1 MSRTK
6 NTDEFRQMID
16 DQELA
21 ASFDY
26 QEKEALMEQM
36 AMEQGMLDATD
47 EYIEAQKVF
56 LVAQRKFTN
65 ALEAYKKAKGIIPTD
80 RDSSSAVD
88 MLTNLFKSFNP
99 NM

>member
-1 MSRTK
+1 MSKTK
-6 NTDEFRQMID
+6 NTEEFRRMME

-36 AMEQGMLDATD
+36 AMEHGMLDATD

-56 LVAQRKFTN
+56 LIAQRKFTN
-65 ALEAYKKAKGIIPTD
+65 ALDVYKKSKGIMETE
-80 RDSSSAVD
+80 RDSSAAVD

-99 NM
+99 NT

>member
-6 NTDEFRQMID
+6 NTEEFRQMME

-65 ALEAYKKAKGIIPTD
+65 TLNAYKKAKGIMQTE
-80 RDSSSAVD
+80 RDTSTAVD

-99 NM
+99 NS